1 MASDTRSRLIRTTGR
16 LLRKQGYAATGLNQV
31 MAEAEAPKGSMY
43 FHFPGGKEEL
53 AAAALDRFSERVRER
68 MAETLASAG
77 SVQAAV
83 VAMFD
88 DQIAWLERTDFMEG
102 CAVAAVALD
111 SAGEHPAL
119 AEATGRGL
127 SAWLDLF
134 TSALEAEGRE
144 PDEAHRLASLIVV
157 TLEGIVVLGKGMQST
172 EAIAATRD
180 ALGEVLA
187 APSGTRVRS
196 ER

>member
-1 MASDTRSRLIRTTGR
+1 MATDTRSRLIRTTSR

-53 AAAALDRFSERVRER
+53 AAAAVELFSER
-68 MAETLASAG
+68 TLARMTQTLEECG
-77 SVQAAV
+77 SVEAAV

-88 DQIAWLERTDFMEG
+88 DEIAWLKRTDFMEG

-111 SAGEHPAL
+111 TAGEHPAL
-119 AEATGRGL
+119 AEATERGL

-134 TSALEAEGRE
+134 TTALEAEGRQ
-144 PDEAHRLASLIVV
+144 PDEARRLASLIVV
-157 TLEGIVVLGKGMQST
+157 AIEGIVVLGKGMRST
-172 EAIAATRD
+172 EAIAAARD
-180 ALGEVLA
+180 ALRGVLA
-187 APSGTRVRS
+187 APSGTGVRS

>member
-1 MASDTRSRLIRTTGR
+1 MASDTRSRLIRTTSR

-68 MAETLASAG
+68 SAG

-144 PDEAHRLASLIVV
+144 PDEARRLASLIVV

-187 APSGTRVRS
+187 VPSGTRVRS

>member
-1 MASDTRSRLIRTTGR
+1 MATDTRSRLIRTTSR

-53 AAAALDRFSERVRER
+53 AAAALDLFSERVRAR
-68 MAETLASAG
+68 MAQTLEECG
-77 SVQAAV
+77 SVEAAV
-83 VAMFD
+83 VALFD
-88 DQIAWLERTDFMEG
+88 DEIAWLKRTDFMEG

-111 SAGEHPAL
+111 TAGEHPAL

-134 TSALEAEGRE
+134 TTALEAEGRQ
-144 PDEAHRLASLIVV
+144 PDEARQLASLIVV
-157 TLEGIVVLGKGMQST
+157 ALEGIVVLGKGMQST
-172 EAIAATRD
+172 EAIAAARD
-180 ALGEVLA
+180 ALRVVLA
-187 APSGTRVRS
+187 APSGTGVRS